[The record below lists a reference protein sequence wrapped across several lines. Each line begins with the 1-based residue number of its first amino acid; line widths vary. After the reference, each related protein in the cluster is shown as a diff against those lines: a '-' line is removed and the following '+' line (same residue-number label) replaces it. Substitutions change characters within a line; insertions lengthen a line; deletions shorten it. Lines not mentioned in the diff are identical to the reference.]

1 VKCHLGVV
9 ADSSSRRAL
18 EGVFDAIVANNL
30 SQPMVYMH
38 HDYTARNLMVC
49 DPNPGVLDFQ
59 DAMNGP
65 ITYDV
70 ASLLWSSTRDWP
82 EERVRGWTTQYW
94 EKAQSMGLPVQ
105 DSVDEFWQA
114 LTWTAVQRQL
124 KMLGVFARLKYRDGK
139 PQYLENSPR
148 VLRRIRAFAA
158 DSSAL
163 ARLVEIVDALADTAA
178 ARRRER
184 EASPSSKPT
193 SPTG

>member
-1 VKCHLGVV
+1 
-9 ADSSSRRAL
+9 
-18 EGVFDAIVANNL
+18 
-30 SQPMVYMH
+30 
-38 HDYTARNLMVC
+38 
-49 DPNPGVLDFQ
+49 
-59 DAMNGP
+59 
-65 ITYDV
+65 
-70 ASLLWSSTRDWP
+70 
-82 EERVRGWTTQYW
+82 
-94 EKAQSMGLPVQ
+94 MGLPVQ

-114 LTWTAVQRQL
+114 LTWTAVQRHL